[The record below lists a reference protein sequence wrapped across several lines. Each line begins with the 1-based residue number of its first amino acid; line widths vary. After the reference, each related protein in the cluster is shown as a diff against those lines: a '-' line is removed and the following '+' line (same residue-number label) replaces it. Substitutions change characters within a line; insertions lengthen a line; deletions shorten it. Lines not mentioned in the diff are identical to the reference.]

1 MGQKANLNGLHL
13 CLTKDWNSAW
23 YSLPFE
29 YSKIVHEDFLLFKFL
44 RSLRIYKITNKKVSF
59 LNIVKLRICRTS
71 LNILVELHF
80 SFGLRLKRKKRQRV
94 FFKKWKKWKKIKI
107 FNVINKAASTINS
120 LLYFKQNIH
129 IVSLKLSF
137 FQLKDEVNFI
147 TRKIAFLLENRVKFR
162 SRLIKKII
170 LETKKSSYG
179 IFVLCS
185 GRFNVVDSAR
195 HDFIS
200 KGSVPFQSL
209 QKNIHYGFAVANTTK
224 GLLSVKVSV
233 FKKNYVIT

>member
-1 MGQKANLNGLHL
+1 MK
-13 CLTKDWNSAW
+13 T
-23 YSLPFE
+23 FR
-29 YSKIVHEDFLLFKFL
+29 DF
-44 RSLRIYKITNKKVSF
+44 
-59 LNIVKLRICRTS
+59 
-71 LNILVELHF
+71 
-80 SFGLRLKRKKRQRV
+80 
-94 FFKKWKKWKKIKI
+94 
-107 FNVINKAASTINS
+107 
-120 LLYFKQNIH
+120 
-129 IVSLKLSF
+129 
-137 FQLKDEVNFI
+137 
-147 TRKIAFLLENRVKFR
+147 
-162 SRLIKKII
+162 I

-185 GRFNVVDSAR
+185 GRFNGVDRAR